1 MNTKGGNLCGNR
13 TQACMAITRLNRD
26 VDGIRVGVGV
36 EIVVI
41 LESSLGKARG
51 LGMAWRRVYWP
62 GKTWARSDWWIGTRL
77 WELGVRWLRQAFSKR
92 KQVIQ
97 NSFRQDVSLGGGKQA
112 PKFHGDPSSPRGA
125 QIRSIVLL
133 IATSINNSASS
144 IAIQTKF
151 SETVERATGIRM
163 TFNPRRSGR
172 N

>member
-41 LESSLGKARG
+41 LELSLGKARG
-51 LGMAWRRVYWP
+51 LGTVWRRVYWP
-62 GKTWARSDWWIGTRL
+62 GEMWARSDWWIGTRL
-77 WELGVRWLRQAFSKR
+77 WELGVPWSRRAYSKR
-92 KQVIQ
+92 KRA
-97 NSFRQDVSLGGGKQA
+97 NRNPFRQDVSLYSGKQA
-112 PKFHGDPSSPRGA
+112 LKFQGDPRNPRGA
-125 QIRSIVLL
+125 RIRSIVLL

-151 SETVERATGIRM
+151 SEAVESRTGIRM
-163 TFNPRRSGR
+163 VFNPR
-172 N
+172 